1 MTHRNKMTA
10 SEYPELQEMA
20 ELLIR
25 RRLGEH
31 ADNLQQRK
39 QEIEEKAAQ
48 PGSQQGIVARG
59 LLVGVWTD
67 TLQQHCQQVLTDL
80 MVLLKIF
87 DTLSC
92 VEWTRQMFNTHVDH
106 VAADLVAKLRDDSF
120 GVSFRSS
127 EQNKVI
133 NLAATIKAGA
143 QRRWDRESERAVQ
156 KQREALES
164 AAPPPSELDDR
175 LPLSRRG
182 SFDRDLDKMA
192 KAVAHTEQPLSLVM
206 IDIDHFKTVNDRYG
220 HPVGDE
226 VLIAV
231 AELVIKRLAH
241 KGKAYRYGGEEFAL
255 LLANYST
262 EEAVG
267 LAERIRKDIQAAIVG
282 SKKLKVTASFG
293 VATAPDNGTDSATVL
308 EMADAALYEAKALGR
323 NRVRFSG
330 EPKAQDS

>member
-1 MTHRNKMTA
+1 MTP
-10 SEYPELQEMA
+10 SENPELQEVA
-20 ELLIR
+20 ELLIQ
-25 RRLGEH
+25 RRLREH
-31 ADNLQQRK
+31 TDDLQQRK

-48 PGSQQGIVARG
+48 PGSQQGVVARG
-59 LLVGVWTD
+59 LLVGAWTD

-87 DTLSC
+87 DTLSS
-92 VEWTRQMFNTHVDH
+92 VEWIQQMFEAHVDQ
-106 VAADLVAKLRDDSF
+106 VAADLVSKLKDDSF

-133 NLAATIKAGA
+133 NLAAAIKAGI
-143 QRRWDRESERAVQ
+143 QRRWDRAIERAVQ
-156 KQREALES
+156 KQREDLES
-164 AAPPPSELDDR
+164 SAPPPSELDDR

-182 SFDRDLDKMA
+182 SFDRDLINMA
-192 KAVAHTEQPLSLVM
+192 KAVKRTEQPLSLVM
-206 IDIDHFKTVNDRYG
+206 IDIDHFKNVNDQYG

-226 VLIAV
+226 VLLAV

-241 KGKAYRYGGEEFAL
+241 KGKAFRYGGEEFAL

-282 SKKLKVTASFG
+282 SKRLKVTASFG
-293 VATAPDNGTDSATVL
+293 VATVPDNGPDSETVL
-308 EMADAALYEAKALGR
+308 EMADTALYEAKELGR

-330 EPKAQDS
+330 EPKSEDP